1 MSKRTVL
8 ITGAGGFTG
17 KYVVDAFASANYEV
31 IAWSHDGSANGPV
44 GVDLCDAGL
53 VKSALKQC
61 EPDVVVHLAAISFVA
76 HGNAEEMYAVNLLGT
91 RNLLEGLSD
100 MRKSPTRVLLASSA
114 NVYGNTEGRISE
126 SSSLSPQNDYAV
138 SKLAMEYMAKLWSD
152 RLPIS
157 IVRPF
162 NYSGVGQSE
171 KFLIP
176 KIISHFKQRKPVIEL
191 GNMDVTRDFNDV
203 RRVASA
209 YERLI
214 SGDAPWE
221 IVNVCSGQEYSL
233 RQIISIMEEIAGY
246 TIETVVNPQ
255 FVRANEVS
263 RLVGDP
269 DLLVR
274 RTAQPLDFSMREL
287 LLWMYRV

>member
-17 KYVVDAFASANYEV
+17 KYVVDAFARANYEV

-44 GVDLCDAGL
+44 CVDLCDAGL
-53 VKSALKQC
+53 VKSTLKQC

-100 MRKSPTRVLLASSA
+100 MRKRPTRVVLASSA

-221 IVNVCSGQEYSL
+221 IVNVCSGREYSL

-287 LLWMYRV
+287 LLWMYRA